1 MPDEAKKDEG
11 WLSSG
16 RLAGVGI
23 VACSVILV
31 GILYLLASFLSGT
44 GIVNEFG
51 LPILTVAGA
60 VLVLGAMALIS
71 LSFALFDLS
80 DKAQALALPEGSI
93 RAVIALMLIVLFA
106 ILAIYLYGSMAA
118 PRVGTAQNLT
128 ASGRETFIKNLPQGS
143 FIGEAQTDDR
153 YTVYFRNDRNAASDD
168 LAKQLI
174 VLVGTLVTSLVSFY
188 FGSRATSATAEA
200 VTAAVTAS
208 GGFTGTGGGPSLR
221 NIAPDTLQKQG
232 GPVAIEIRGQSLELA
247 QAVKL
252 VAGTTEIACYDVVSN
267 ADVVRCKVAIEDVPA
282 LASWDV
288 VVTDSRGRTATL
300 PQAVSITEAEEGGS
314 EG

>member
-1 MPDEAKKDEG
+1 
-11 WLSSG
+11 
-16 RLAGVGI
+16 
-23 VACSVILV
+23 
-31 GILYLLASFLSGT
+31 
-44 GIVNEFG
+44 
-51 LPILTVAGA
+51 
-60 VLVLGAMALIS
+60 
-71 LSFALFDLS
+71 
-80 DKAQALALPEGSI
+80 
-93 RAVIALMLIVLFA
+93 
-106 ILAIYLYGSMAA
+106 
-118 PRVGTAQNLT
+118 
-128 ASGRETFIKNLPQGS
+128 
-143 FIGEAQTDDR
+143 
-153 YTVYFRNDRNAASDD
+153 